1 MTPIAHSRSLST
13 GDIPMTTL
21 KPRDEFDCE
30 GFKCVITR
38 TKGKRSSG
46 VDLERQGFVFD
57 ERGRF
62 WSRIVLDTPIL
73 RVEER
78 QHRDHLERIE
88 RHYPDTG

>member
-1 MTPIAHSRSLST
+1 MTP
-13 GDIPMTTL
+13 L

-38 TKGKRSSG
+38 TKGKRPYG
-46 VDLERQGFVFD
+46 VDLERHGFVFD

>member
-1 MTPIAHSRSLST
+1 MTNP
-13 GDIPMTTL
+13 

-38 TKGKRSSG
+38 TKGKRPAG